1 MYHSIL
7 CLHLLGFGGYN
18 WNLGVVGCL
27 DDVEFSTARFGTL
40 HISVLP
46 IQHMFYSSDYSVGKF
61 YEDARQATRS
71 ILDSGRVPVVT
82 GGTGLYLR
90 WYVTISS
97 CVNASFDLCFFICF
111 FLF

>member
-1 MYHSIL
+1 M
-7 CLHLLGFGGYN
+7 
-18 WNLGVVGCL
+18 GCL
-27 DDVEFSTARFGTL
+27 DDVEFSTARFGTSD
-40 HISVLP
+40 ISVLP

-71 ILDSGRVPVVT
+71 ILDSGRVPIVT